1 MYKIAYIGINI
12 SRRRLKN
19 LITWFTYKRGS
30 GCLVD
35 KVKGHLSL
43 HFKNSFLNVNYVNI
57 LIIQIF
63 KCEITWSNTLT

>member
-1 MYKIAYIGINI
+1 MNKTRYRSVDCKLPFMLKREKKDTYKIAYIGINT

-43 HFKNSFLNVNYVNI
+43 HF
-57 LIIQIF
+57 
-63 KCEITWSNTLT
+63 

>member
-1 MYKIAYIGINI
+1 MLKRGKIEMYKTSYIGINI

-35 KVKGHLSL
+35 YFKGHLSL
-43 HFKNSFLNVNYVNI
+43 HFKNSF
-57 LIIQIF
+57 
-63 KCEITWSNTLT
+63 

>member
-1 MYKIAYIGINI
+1 MLKRGKIDMYKIAYIGINI

-43 HFKNSFLNVNYVNI
+43 HFKNSF
-57 LIIQIF
+57 
-63 KCEITWSNTLT
+63 

>member
-1 MYKIAYIGINI
+1 MNKTRYRSVDCKLPFMLKREKIDMYIIAYIGINT

-43 HFKNSFLNVNYVNI
+43 HF
-57 LIIQIF
+57 
-63 KCEITWSNTLT
+63 